1 MHKKERFQSTQLHT
15 NDLELLQPAKKKQ
28 NCTVA
33 DETHEMKMANVIQS
47 FHDSINCGP
56 EYICTCC
63 DQLWYRSSVTKC
75 DASKYTKCTKNLLD
89 ACITGKTSVNKTR
102 SVTSETLLP
111 LDCCVTAF
119 LGSETYTTLAQTVI
133 LSSLE
138 ALSFKRSLRGVT
150 G

>member
-1 MHKKERFQSTQLHT
+1 MHKKRKRFQSTQLHT

-47 FHDSINCGP
+47 FHDSP

-75 DASKYTKCTKNLLD
+75 DANKYTKCTKNLLD
-89 ACITGKTSVNKTR
+89 ACITGISKIQLV
-102 SVTSETLLP
+102 
-111 LDCCVTAF
+111 DYHQCC
-119 LGSETYTTLAQTVI
+119 I
-133 LSSLE
+133 LI
-138 ALSFKRSLRGVT
+138 G
-150 G
+150 